1 MTNSPWKETLHT
13 ADKVLANTY
22 KRPEILFVS
31 GEGAHLQDAEG
42 KDYIDMT
49 SGIAVT
55 NLGHASKVVRDALRE
70 GIDGLIHTSNL
81 YHTEP
86 AIRLASAL
94 VDASFADRVFFA
106 NSGTEAV
113 EGAFKFARLYH
124 QGKRHVFLSFA
135 GSFHGRTMAA
145 LAATDRP
152 DYQKPFEPL
161 PGGYRQAPWN
171 DARALSAIDEEV
183 AAVIVEPIQGEMG
196 VRVADPQWLR
206 SLRTRCDETG
216 TLLIFDEIQCG
227 LGRTGRLWA
236 HEDSGVTPD
245 IMTLAK
251 PLAGGLPMAAVLMTE
266 AVAAFI
272 QPGHHGTTFGGGPL
286 VAHVAHKVFSTLS
299 KDSFLQ
305 TVRERGSELTTMLRN
320 IVSPV
325 LDEVRGEGLMIGVK
339 VTVPPAQVV
348 QKALEEGLLV
358 VPSADGVVRFL
369 PPLSVDNGTISE
381 AVNRFAKA
389 LKACEA

>member
-1 MTNSPWKETLHT
+1 MTDSPWKETLLT
-13 ADKVLANTY
+13 ADRVLANTY

-31 GEGAHLQDAEG
+31 GEGAHLQDAQG
-42 KDYIDMT
+42 NDYIDMT

-55 NLGHASKVVRDALRE
+55 NLGHASKVVRDALEE
-70 GIDGLIHTSNL
+70 GLNGLIHLSNL

-124 QGKRHVFLSFA
+124 QGSRHVFLSFT

-152 DYQKPFEPL
+152 DYQKPFAPL
-161 PGGYRQAPWN
+161 PGGHRQAPWN
-171 DARALSAIDEEV
+171 DARALAGIDEEV

-206 SLRTRCDETG
+206 TLRTRCDETG

-236 HEDSGVTPD
+236 HQIPGVTPD
-245 IMTLAK
+245 LMTLAK

-266 AVAAFI
+266 AVAAPI
-272 QPGHHGTTFGGGPL
+272 KPGHHGTTFGGGPL
-286 VAHVAHKVFSTLS
+286 VAHVANKIFTTIAN
-299 KDSFLQ
+299 DFFLQ
-305 TVRERGSELTTMLRN
+305 TVRERGAELTTMLRN
-320 IVSPV
+320 VASPV
-325 LDEVRGEGLMIGVK
+325 LEEVRGAGLMIGVK
-339 VTVPPAQVV
+339 VGVPPAMVV
-348 QKALEEGLLV
+348 QQCLEEGLLV
-358 VPSADGVVRFL
+358 VPSADGIVRFL
-369 PPLSVDNGTISE
+369 PPLTVDKETLAE
-381 AVNRFAKA
+381 AVNRFASA
-389 LKACEA
+389 LKTCES